1 MTERTG
7 STSRRAVL
15 RAGAGT
21 AAAAATVSTTASADE
36 HEAWVEAIEEYLE
49 SADNFDGSFADHR
62 DEDEVEIEVGAGDG
76 FQFSPPA
83 VQISPGT
90 TVRWVWTGEGGQ
102 HNVVHDAE
110 ELDDIDE
117 TAFESET
124 TGDEGHTFE
133 HTFEEA
139 GAFRY
144 VCTPHRTVDMFGGIL
159 VSDADIDTDPGL
171 GISAGWAAA
180 GGALFTIPLLYAV
193 YLLMG
198 ETN

>member
-21 AAAAATVSTTASADE
+21 ATAAATVSTTASADE
-36 HEAWVEAIEEYLE
+36 HEEWVSAIEEYL
-49 SADNFDGSFADHR
+49 ADVDTFDGFADHR

-110 ELDDIDE
+110 ELDDVE
-117 TAFESET
+117 EAVFESET
-124 TGDEGHTFE
+124 AEEAGHTFE
-133 HTFEEA
+133 HTFEEP

-159 VSDADIDTDPGL
+159 VSDEAIDTDPGL
-171 GISAGWAAA
+171 GISPTWAAFGA
-180 GGALFTIPLLYAV
+180 ALFTLPLLYAV

-198 ETN
+198 EAN